1 MEKTTVKART
11 GYTVWEKELE
21 ENYQD
26 TVRIRRH
33 LHQHPEPSFEEKE
46 TAAFI
51 VAELQSYGITD
62 IKENV
67 GNGYGIVAKIK
78 GAYPGPTIAFRA
90 DFDALRIQ
98 EENEVTYKSQNPGVM
113 HACGHDSHTATL
125 LSVAQVLAQHREELH
140 GNVVLLHQNAEEVL
154 PGGAKSMV
162 EAGAM
167 EGVDYV
173 FGQHVQSSLPAGQVA
188 YVNGYA
194 MAAADF
200 FDIHIQG
207 KGGHGAYPHDTVD
220 SVIIATKIV
229 EALQT
234 LVSRA
239 INPLHP
245 AVVTVAAVHAGG
257 QANNIIADT
266 AVIKG
271 TVRTY
276 QQEARDTIQREME
289 VMANSIAGMYHG
301 TSELVYTRGY
311 DSVYNHPKETTRFIE
326 VMKEKFGEDE
336 VVERE
341 ATMGGEDFGY
351 FLKVKPGT
359 FFNVGGGNP
368 EWEATYP
375 HHHPRFNIDET
386 TMLRAGKAFLAIAE
400 DYLFNDES
408 SMQQD

>member
-1 MEKTTVKART
+1 MEHTTVKERT
-11 GYTVWEKELE
+11 AYAAWEKELE
-21 ENYQD
+21 ENYKE
-26 TVRIRRH
+26 TVSIRRH
-33 LHQHPEPSFEEKE
+33 LHQYPEPSFEEKE

-51 VAELQSYGITD
+51 VAQLRTYGITD
-62 IKENV
+62 IKQNV
-67 GNGYGIVAKIK
+67 GNGYGIVARIK
-78 GAYPGPTIAFRA
+78 GAQPGPTIAFRA

-98 EENEVTYKSQNPGVM
+98 EENDIAYKSQNPGVM

-125 LSVAQVLAQHREELH
+125 LSVAKVLASHRENLS
-140 GNVVLLHQNAEEVL
+140 GNLVLLHQHAEEVL

-173 FGQHVQSSLPAGQVA
+173 FGQHVQSSVPAGKVA
-188 YVNGYA
+188 YVKGYA

-200 FDIHIQG
+200 FEIHIQG
-207 KGGHGAYPHDTVD
+207 KGGHGAYPHDTID

-245 AVVTVAAVHAGG
+245 AVVTVSTVQAGG

-266 AVIKG
+266 AVIRG

-276 QQEARDTIQREME
+276 QEEARSTIQREME
-289 VMANSIAGMYHG
+289 VMATSIAGMYHG

-311 DSVYNHPKETTRFIE
+311 DSVYNHPKETERFVE
-326 VMKEKFGEDE
+326 VMKEKFGEEE
-336 VVERE
+336 VLERE
-341 ATMGGEDFGY
+341 ASMGGEDFGY
-351 FLKVKPGT
+351 FLQVRPGT

-368 EWEATYP
+368 EIGADYP
-375 HHHPRFNIDET
+375 HHHPRFNIDERA
-386 TMLRAGKAFLAIAE
+386 MLQAGKAFLAIAE
-400 DYLFNDES
+400 DYLVIGR
-408 SMQQD
+408 

>member
-1 MEKTTVKART
+1 MEHTTVKERT
-11 GYTVWEKELE
+11 TYAAWEKELE
-21 ENYQD
+21 ENYQE
-26 TVRIRRH
+26 TVSIRRH
-33 LHQHPEPSFEEKE
+33 LHQYPEPSFEEKE

-51 VAELQSYGITD
+51 VAQLRTYGITD

-67 GNGYGIVAKIK
+67 GNGYGIVARIK
-78 GAYPGPTIAFRA
+78 GAQPGPTIAFRA

-98 EENEVTYKSQNPGVM
+98 EENDIEYKSQNPGVM

-125 LSVAQVLAQHREELH
+125 LSVAKVLASHRENLS
-140 GNVVLLHQNAEEVL
+140 GNLVLLHQNAEEVL

-173 FGQHVQSSLPAGQVA
+173 FGQHVQSSVPAGKVA
-188 YVNGYA
+188 YVKGYA

-200 FDIHIQG
+200 FEIHIQG
-207 KGGHGAYPHDTVD
+207 KGGHGAYPHDTID

-245 AVVTVAAVHAGG
+245 AVVTVSTVQAGG

-266 AVIKG
+266 AVIRG

-276 QQEARDTIQREME
+276 QEEARSTIQREME
-289 VMANSIAGMYHG
+289 VMATSIAGMYHG

-311 DSVYNHPKETTRFIE
+311 DSVYNHPKETERFVE
-326 VMKEKFGEDE
+326 VMKEKFGEEE
-336 VVERE
+336 VLERE
-341 ATMGGEDFGY
+341 ASMGGEDFGY
-351 FLKVKPGT
+351 FLQVRPGT

-368 EWEATYP
+368 EIGADYP
-375 HHHPRFNIDET
+375 HHHPRFNIDERA
-386 TMLRAGKAFLAIAE
+386 MLQAGKAFLAIAE
-400 DYLFNDES
+400 DYLVIGR
-408 SMQQD
+408 

>member
-1 MEKTTVKART
+1 MENSTVKEKTQ
-11 GYTVWEKELE
+11 YTVWEKELE
-21 ENYQD
+21 NNYQE
-26 TVRIRRH
+26 TVKMRRY
-33 LHQHPEPSFEEKE
+33 LHQHPEASFEEKE

-51 VAELQSYGITD
+51 VEQLKFYGITD

-78 GAYPGPTIAFRA
+78 GAQPGPTLAFRA

-98 EENEVTYKSQNPGVM
+98 EENEVAYKSQNPGVM

-125 LSVAQVLAQHREELH
+125 LSVAKVLNNHKEDLH
-140 GNVVLLHQNAEEVL
+140 GDIVLLHQNAEEVL

-173 FGQHVQSSLPAGQVA
+173 FGQHVQSSVPAGKIA

-200 FDIHIQG
+200 FEIRIQG

-234 LVSRA
+234 LVSRI

-257 QANNIIADT
+257 EANNIIADT

-276 QQEARDTIQREME
+276 QEETRDLIQQEMK
-289 VMANSIAGMYHG
+289 VMADNITAMYHG
-301 TSELVYTRGY
+301 TSECIYTKGY
-311 DSVYNHPKETTRFIE
+311 DSVYNHPKETARFVE
-326 VMKEKFGEDE
+326 VMKGKFGESE
-336 VVERE
+336 VIERE
-341 ATMGGEDFGY
+341 PTMGGEDFGY

-359 FFNVGGGNP
+359 FFNVGGGN
-368 EWEATYP
+368 EELEATYP

-386 TMLRAGKAFLAIAE
+386 AMLRAGRAFLAIAE
-400 DYLFNDES
+400 DYLVKGE
-408 SMQQD
+408 

>member
-1 MEKTTVKART
+1 MEHTTVKERT
-11 GYTVWEKELE
+11 TYAAWEKELE
-21 ENYQD
+21 ENYQE
-26 TVRIRRH
+26 TVSIRRH
-33 LHQHPEPSFEEKE
+33 LHQYPEPSFEEKE

-51 VAELQSYGITD
+51 VAQLRTYGITD

-67 GNGYGIVAKIK
+67 GNGYGIVARIK
-78 GAYPGPTIAFRA
+78 GAQPGPTIAFRA

-98 EENEVTYKSQNPGVM
+98 EENDIAYKSQNPGVM

-125 LSVAQVLAQHREELH
+125 LSVAKVLANHRENLS
-140 GNVVLLHQNAEEVL
+140 GNLVLLHQNAEEVL

-173 FGQHVQSSLPAGQVA
+173 FGQHVQSSVPAGKVA
-188 YVNGYA
+188 YVKGYA

-200 FDIHIQG
+200 FEIHIQG
-207 KGGHGAYPHDTVD
+207 KGGHGAYPHDTID

-245 AVVTVAAVHAGG
+245 AVVTVSTVQAGG

-266 AVIKG
+266 AVIRG

-276 QQEARDTIQREME
+276 QEEARSTIQREME
-289 VMANSIAGMYHG
+289 VMATSIAGMYHG

-311 DSVYNHPKETTRFIE
+311 DSVYNHPKETERFVE
-326 VMKEKFGEDE
+326 VMKEKFGEEE
-336 VVERE
+336 VLERE
-341 ATMGGEDFGY
+341 ASMGGEDFGY
-351 FLKVKPGT
+351 FLQVRPGT

-368 EWEATYP
+368 EIGADYP
-375 HHHPRFNIDET
+375 HHHPRFNIDERA
-386 TMLRAGKAFLAIAE
+386 MLQAGKAFLAIAE
-400 DYLFNDES
+400 DYLVIGR
-408 SMQQD
+408 